1 MSEYSNFFIS
11 ITLVVLLNS
20 ISLKAKEARTY
31 LCFEGHRNEISH
43 FLSGVGEASQVLNSQ
58 VSLAFCFSGAPTFT
72 EQ

>member
-31 LCFEGHRNEISH
+31 LGFEGHRNEISP
-43 FLSGVGEASQVLNSQ
+43 
-58 VSLAFCFSGAPTFT
+58 FSFWCW
-72 EQ
+72 